1 MGRNPRPD
9 TAPAA
14 LPYAMPVWR
23 LKALSL
29 ALLAGFFAIGWQ
41 LTVFGRMSPPSS
53 RIMVAENQVR
63 HALSRPDTVDR
74 NGRMLAS
81 DIRVYWLFADPA
93 QIIDVD
99 EAVERLSKVLSEN
112 DMVGLRA
119 KLLSKSR
126 FEWVKRGLTPRDAQ
140 RVHNLG
146 LPGMHLM
153 EEPQRVYPDGETAV
167 HILGHTNVDN
177 QGLAGIEKFID
188 ATPAVVSQAEGGA
201 QRPRV
206 ALSVDLRVQHALHE
220 ELTAAQARYQAKG
233 LGGIVLDVRNGE
245 VLALAGLPDYDP
257 NRREE
262 ALIEGRHNRFYYD
275 AYELGSVFKIFAVA
289 MALDSGTATL
299 DDKIDVLTP
308 LHMGRFTLRDR
319 HARTRYMN
327 VEEIFVHSSNT
338 GAARLALAAGTER
351 QKAFFAKVGLM
362 EPLETEL
369 GQTARALFPDPWRP
383 INTMTAAYG
392 HGISVPPFAFAVA
405 AASLINGGTKIKPTF
420 LPRKAGDPG
429 AEPGERVISAETS
442 ATMRRLFLANVQ
454 HGTGTEAKVPGYRV
468 GGKTGTAFKPAKGGY
483 SDDVISSF
491 VAAFPMDDP
500 QYLVFIVIDE
510 PKPEKPG
517 GRTEAGHNA
526 APTAGNVIKRIAP
539 MLGIAPAR
547 TFDES
552 PQPSY

>member
-1 MGRNPRPD
+1 MDRNPRRPD
-9 TAPAA
+9 MPAA
-14 LPYAMPVWR
+14 APYAMPVWR

-29 ALLAGFFAIGWQ
+29 ALLAGFVAIGWQ
-41 LTVFGRMSPPSS
+41 LTVFARMAPPTS

-63 HALSRPDTVDR
+63 HAMSRPDTVDR
-74 NGRMLAS
+74 DGRILAS
-81 DIRVYWLFADPA
+81 DVRVYWLFADPA

-99 EAVERLSKVLSEN
+99 EAVERLAKVLPEK
-112 DMVGLRA
+112 DIVGLRN
-119 KLLSKSR
+119 KLLNKTR
-126 FEWVKRGLTPRDAQ
+126 FEWVKRGLTPRDAS

-146 LPGMHLM
+146 LPGLHLM
-153 EEPQRVYPDGETAV
+153 EEPQRVYPAGETAV

-188 ATPAVVSQAEGGA
+188 ANPSVVMQTEGNA

-206 ALSVDLRVQHALHE
+206 QLSVDLRVQHALHE

-233 LGGIVLDVRNGE
+233 AGGIVLDIHSGE
-245 VLALAGLPDYDP
+245 VIALAGLPDYDP

-262 ALIEGRHNRFYYD
+262 ALTEGRHNRFYYD
-275 AYELGSVFKIFAVA
+275 AYELGSVFKIFAIA
-289 MALDSGTATL
+289 MALDGGTATL
-299 DDKIDVLTP
+299 DTRVDVLTP
-308 LHMGRFTLRDR
+308 LHMGRFSLNDR

-362 EPLETEL
+362 APLDTEL
-369 GQTARALFPDPWRP
+369 GQTARAHFPDPWRP

-392 HGISVPPFAFAVA
+392 HGVSVPPFAFAAA

-420 LPRKAGDPG
+420 LPRKPGDPN
-429 AEPGERVISAETS
+429 AEPGERVISTETS
-442 ATMRRLFLANVQ
+442 AIMRRLFLANVE
-454 HGTGTEAKVPGYRV
+454 HGTGTEAKVPGYRI
-468 GGKTGTAFKPAKGGY
+468 GGKTGTAYKPAIGGY
-483 SDDVISSF
+483 SDDIIASF
-491 VAAFPMDDP
+491 VAAFPMNDP
-500 QYLVFIVIDE
+500 QYLVLIVLDE
-510 PKPEKPG
+510 PKSEKPG
-517 GRTEAGHNA
+517 GHNEAGHNA
-526 APTAGNVIKRIAP
+526 APTAGSVIKRIAP

>member
-1 MGRNPRPD
+1 
-9 TAPAA
+9 
-14 LPYAMPVWR
+14 MPVWR
-23 LKALSL
+23 MKALSL
-29 ALLAGFFAIGWQ
+29 AVLAGFLAIGWQ
-41 LTVFGRMSPPSS
+41 LTLFGRMAPPSS

-63 HALSRPDTVDR
+63 HALPRPDTVDR
-74 NGRMLAS
+74 NGRILAS

-99 EAVERLSKVLSEN
+99 EAVERLSKVLPEK
-112 DMVGLRA
+112 DMAGLRN
-119 KLLSKSR
+119 KLSNKTR
-126 FEWVKRGLTPRDAQ
+126 FEWVKRGLTPRDAS
-140 RVHNLG
+140 RIHNLG
-146 LPGMHLM
+146 LPGLHLI
-153 EEPQRVYPDGETAV
+153 EEPQRVYPAGETAV

-188 ATPAVVSQAEGGA
+188 ATPSVVMQADGSA

-206 ALSVDLRVQHALHE
+206 QLSIDLRVQHALHE
-220 ELTAAQARYQAKG
+220 ELTAAQARYQTKG
-233 LGGIVLDVRNGE
+233 SGGIVLDVHTGE
-245 VLALAGLPDYDP
+245 VVALAGLPDYDP

-262 ALIEGRHNRFYYD
+262 ALMEGRHNRFYYD

-299 DDKIDVLTP
+299 DDRIDVLTP
-308 LHMGRFTLRDR
+308 LHMGRFSLHDR

-338 GAARLALAAGTER
+338 GAARLALAAGAER

-362 EPLETEL
+362 DPMETEL

-405 AASLINGGTKIKPTF
+405 AASLINGGTRIKPTF
-420 LPRKAGDPG
+420 LPRKAGDPD
-429 AEPGERVISAETS
+429 AQPGERVISPETS
-442 ATMRRLFLANVQ
+442 AIMRRLFLANVER
-454 HGTGTEAKVPGYRV
+454 GTGTEAKVPGYRI
-468 GGKTGTAFKPAKGGY
+468 GGKTGTAYKPEKGGY

-491 VAAFPMDDP
+491 VAAFPMNDP
-500 QYLVFIVIDE
+500 QYLVLIILDE

-517 GRTEAGHNA
+517 MRTEAGHNA
-526 APTAGNVIKRIAP
+526 APTAGSVIKRIAP

-552 PQPSY
+552 RQPSY